1 MGGQLGAV
9 LQTFLPGQ
17 RWISDAELDLGL
29 GTVLR
34 TDVRTVTMV
43 FLGSGETRVYAKATA
58 PLSRVR
64 FGSGDNV
71 ESHEGWILLVE
82 QVSDAEGLFTY
93 HGLRED
99 GNPAALAEGAL
110 SNFIKLNKPRE
121 RLLAGQVDPAS
132 WFALRHEA
140 LSYHHKL
147 LGSPVRGLLGPRVT
161 LMPHQLYIAKE
172 VGSRYAPRVLLAD
185 EVGLGKTIEA
195 GLIIHQQL
203 LTDRAQRVLVVVPEA
218 LQHQWLVE
226 MRRRF
231 NLPFSLVD
239 EEFLESLELG
249 GSKDNPFY
257 TEQLILTSLE
267 LLVNDPTAAKHA
279 LDGRW
284 DLLVVDEAHRL
295 EWSVKRVSDE
305 YALVEGLSA
314 KTRGLLLLTATPEQF
329 GRAAHFAR
337 LRLLDPGR
345 FYDFAAFVEE
355 ETHYEPVARGVQE
368 LLDADILAPQ
378 AGELLV
384 QALGVDAAAES
395 VAVMCSAKADV
406 KEKTTARR
414 HLIEMLLDRHGTGRV
429 FFRNTR
435 ATVPGFSVRHLN
447 AWPLPAP
454 ASYVAALQQIKTDT
468 ALQKRMGS
476 EYGWAYP
483 SALLFPELAHAGA
496 LEEENAQS
504 WWTVDPRVPWL
515 GAKLKEL
522 APEKVLVICANAVTA
537 LNLELGLRTLFGTR
551 AAVFH
556 EGLSIVERDRA
567 AAYFAASENAAQ
579 LLISSEIGSEGRN
592 FQFLHHL
599 VLFDLPLN
607 PDLLEQRIGRVDRIG
622 QKQVVE
628 IHVPYLQGTAQEIA
642 FRWYQEGMNAF
653 EKTSPAGQA
662 VFRELQRTLGEVL
675 ASNEGLDELVATT
688 QARYGA
694 LIHDLQEGRDR
705 LLELHSCK
713 TEPAAALSAEISEV
727 DADPNIHTFMERVF
741 GVFGVDVEDHSEN
754 AVILVAGPHLLT
766 ASFPGVTEDG
776 VTVTFDRATAL
787 AHEDMQFLTWEHPMV
802 RGVFDLLL
810 GGEAGNATVV
820 RVRDAGFPAGMVLL
834 EALFVIEAGG
844 PRHLQ
849 IDRFLPS
856 TPVRVVVDQVLRD
869 RTDLWSAEW
878 LSSKAQP
885 VESAV
890 ASQWLRGEQKL
901 VRRMVENCEAQAKK
915 RLPDVLRVSSKMV
928 ADELGNEVKRLTA
941 LRAVNS
947 NVREDEVTF
956 LKQQG
961 RGLLKHIQQ
970 ATVRLDSLRLVVA
983 E

>member
-1 MGGQLGAV
+1 M
-9 LQTFLPGQ
+9 QTFLPGQ

-58 PLSRVR
+58 PLTRVR
-64 FGSGDNV
+64 FGSGDSV
-71 ESHEGWILLVE
+71 ESHEGWILVVE
-82 QVSDAEGLFTY
+82 RLSEAEGLFVY
-93 HGLRED
+93 HGLRDD
-99 GNPAALAEGAL
+99 GSPAELVEGAL

-140 LSYHHKL
+140 LSHYHKL

-161 LMPHQLYIAKE
+161 LMPHQLYIAHE

-231 NLPFSLVD
+231 NLPFSLLD
-239 EEFLESLELG
+239 EEYLESMELS

-257 TEQLILTSLE
+257 AEQLVLTSLE

-295 EWSVKRVSDE
+295 EWSEKNISDE
-305 YALVEGLSA
+305 YALIEGLA
-314 KTRGLLLLTATPEQF
+314 GKTRGMLLLTATPEQF

-337 LRLLDPGR
+337 LRLLDSSR

-355 ETHYEPVARGVQE
+355 EAHYEPVARGVQE
-368 LLDADILAPQ
+368 LLDADVLAPR

-384 QALGVDAAAES
+384 EALGAEAAGAS
-395 VAVMCSAKADV
+395 VEVMCDPQAGVAAKAD
-406 KEKTTARR
+406 ARR
-414 HLIEMLLDRHGTGRV
+414 RLIEMLLDRHGTGRV

-447 AWPLPAP
+447 AWPLPTPP
-454 ASYVAALQQIKTDT
+454 AYINALERVAHDSL
-468 ALQKRMGS
+468 LQKAMGS
-476 EYGWAYP
+476 QYGWTYP
-483 SALLFPELAHAGA
+483 SALLFPELVHEAA
-496 LEEENAQS
+496 LEDDSAQS
-504 WWTVDPRVPWL
+504 WWAVDPRVPWL

-522 APEKVLVICANAVTA
+522 VPEKVLVICANAVTA
-537 LNLELGLRTLFGTR
+537 LNLELALRTLFGTR

-579 LLISSEIGSEGRN
+579 VLISSEIGSEGRN

-628 IHVPYLQGTAQEIA
+628 IHVPYLKGTAQEVA

-662 VFRELQRTLGEVL
+662 VFRELQRTLGQVI
-675 ASNEGLDELVATT
+675 STGQGLDELVATT
-688 QARYGA
+688 QTRYGA
-694 LIHDLQEGRDR
+694 LIRDLQEGRDR

-713 TEPAAALSAEISEV
+713 TEPAAALAAEIAEV
-727 DADPNIHTFMERVF
+727 DADPTIRTFMERVF

-754 AVILVAGPHLLT
+754 AVVLVAGPHMLT
-766 ASFPGVTEDG
+766 ASFPGITEDG

-810 GGEAGNATVV
+810 GGEAGNASVV
-820 RVRDAGFPAGMVLL
+820 RVRDGGFPAGMVLL
-834 EALFVIEAGG
+834 EAMFVIEAGG

-856 TPVRVVVDQVLRD
+856 TPVRIAVDQALRD
-869 RTDLWSAEW
+869 RTALWSAEW
-878 LSSKAQP
+878 LSAKAQP
-885 VESAV
+885 VEPAV

-915 RLPDVLRVSSKMV
+915 QLPEVLRVSSKAV
-928 ADELGNEVKRLTA
+928 ADELGGEVQRLSA
-941 LRAVNS
+941 LRSVNP
-947 NVREDEVTF
+947 NVREDEIAF

-970 ATVRLDSLRLVVA
+970 ATVRLDALRLVVA

>member
-1 MGGQLGAV
+1 M
-9 LQTFLPGQ
+9 QTFLPGQ

-58 PLSRVR
+58 PLTRVR
-64 FGSGDNV
+64 FGSGDSV
-71 ESHEGWILLVE
+71 ESHEGWILIVE
-82 QVSDAEGLFTY
+82 RLTEAEGLFVY
-93 HGLRED
+93 HGLRDD
-99 GNPAALAEGAL
+99 GSAADLAEGAL

-132 WFALRHEA
+132 WFTLRHQA
-140 LSYHHKL
+140 LSHFHQL
-147 LGSPVRGLLGPRVT
+147 LSSPVRGLLGPRVT

-231 NLPFSLVD
+231 NLPFSLLD
-239 EEFLESLELG
+239 EEYLESQELG

-257 TEQLILTSLE
+257 AEQLVLTSLE
-267 LLVNDPTAAKHA
+267 LLVSDPTAAKHA

-295 EWSVKRVSDE
+295 EWSEKNVSDE
-305 YALVEGLSA
+305 YLLVEGLA
-314 KTRGLLLLTATPEQF
+314 GKTRGMLLLTATPEQF

-337 LRLLDPGR
+337 LRLLDPSR
-345 FYDFAAFVEE
+345 FHDYAAFLDEE
-355 ETHYEPVARGVQE
+355 AHYEPVARGVQE
-368 LLDADILAPQ
+368 LLDADVLAPQ

-384 QALGVDAAAES
+384 AALGADAAGYAVS
-395 VAVMCSAKADV
+395 VMCDPKANAAAKA
-406 KEKTTARR
+406 ASRGR
-414 HLIEMLLDRHGTGRV
+414 LIEMLLDRHGTGRV

-447 AWPLPAP
+447 AYPLPLPA
-454 ASYVAALQQIKTDT
+454 SYGGALARIPDERAMQDFVA
-468 ALQKRMGS
+468 R

-483 SALLFPELAHAGA
+483 SVMLFPELVYEAA
-496 LEEENAQS
+496 LEDESGQA
-504 WWTVDPRVPWL
+504 WWSVDPRLPWL

-522 APEKVLVICANAVTA
+522 APEKVLVICANSSTA
-537 LNLELGLRTLFGTR
+537 LSLELGLRTLYGTR

-579 LLISSEIGSEGRN
+579 VLISSEIGSEGRN

-628 IHVPYLQGTAQEIA
+628 IHVPYLQGTAQEVA

-662 VFRELQRTLGEVL
+662 VFREMQRTLGQVL
-675 ASNEGLDELVATT
+675 VAGEGLDALVAATRE
-688 QARYGA
+688 RYGA
-694 LIHDLQEGRDR
+694 LIRELQEGRDR

-713 TEPAAALSAEISEV
+713 TEPAAALAAEIAES
-727 DADPNIHTFMERVF
+727 DDDPTIRSFMERVF
-741 GVFGVDVEDHSEN
+741 GVFGIDIEDHSEN
-754 AVILVAGPHLLT
+754 AVVLVAGPHMLT
-766 ASFPGVTEDG
+766 ASFPGITEDG

-810 GGEAGNATVV
+810 GGEAGNASVV
-820 RVRDAGFPAGMVLL
+820 RVRDGGFPAGMILL
-834 EALFVIEAGG
+834 EAVFVIEAGG

-856 TPVRVVVDQVLRD
+856 TPVRIVLDQALRE
-869 RTDLWSAEW
+869 RTELWSADW
-878 LSSKAQP
+878 LSARAQP
-885 VESAV
+885 VEPVV

-901 VRRMVENCEAQAKK
+901 VRRMLDSCDVLAKK
-915 RLPDVLRVSSKMV
+915 QLPEVLRLSSQAV
-928 ADELGNEVKRLTA
+928 AEELGGEVKRLTA
-941 LRAVNS
+941 LKAVNP
-947 NVREDEVTF
+947 NVREDEVSF

-970 ATVRLDSLRLVVA
+970 ATVRLDSVRLVVA